1 MRSPAATARPW
12 HSVAWLVWAVAAAGS
27 VQLAPSPVYVA
38 FVIGIAWLI
47 VEVHAPDGPYRRAF
61 PALLAVGVVFALIRV
76 VLSALTAHN
85 GIDVLVTLPHFTMPR
100 LLGGFTVGG
109 TVEAPVVLQSLSDG
123 FAIVGMMAVFGAFNA
138 IASHYELV
146 QSSPRAFHELGVV
159 TTVALAFVPSTI
171 ESVGAVREAGR
182 ARTGNRSIKRGRL
195 LRLVV
200 PVLERGL
207 ERAVAL
213 SESMDARGFGY
224 GGSTRTDQAAG
235 WCSLGS
241 LLALAGAFVALVG
254 RARPAAIGL
263 GVLGVGLLVL
273 AAVLASGHTRDRR
286 RYRHRRMQSAD
297 WCMVTA
303 ALGAPLLLGVM
314 GLAGEGSLVWY
325 TSPLHWPTFEPLVTL
340 AFVPLLVP
348 LVRLPSPAPRV
359 TDDFAPAPGAP
370 EPEPVTVSS

>member
-1 MRSPAATARPW
+1 M
-12 HSVAWLVWAVAAAGS
+12 AWLVWAVAAAGS

-76 VLSALTAHN
+76 VLAALTAHN
-85 GIDVLVTLPHFTMPR
+85 GVDVLVTLPDFTMPR

-109 TVEAPVVLQSLSDG
+109 AVEAPVVLQSLSEG

-171 ESVGAVREAGR
+171 ESVGAVWEADR

-195 LRLVV
+195 LRLIV

-224 GGSTRTDQAAG
+224 GGSSRTDQAAG
-235 WCSLGS
+235 WCGLGA
-241 LLALAGAFVALVG
+241 LLAWAGAFVALVD

-263 GVLGVGLLVL
+263 AILGVALLVL

-286 RYRHRRMQSAD
+286 RYRHRRMQAAD
-297 WCMVTA
+297 WVMVGI
-303 ALGAPLLLGVM
+303 ALCSPVVLGVI
-314 GLAGEGSLVWY
+314 GLAGEDSLAWY
-325 TSPLHWPTFEPLVTL
+325 TSPSLSWPTFEPLVAL

-359 TDDFAPAPGAP
+359 TDDFAPAPGMP
-370 EPEPVTVSS
+370 EPELVSL

>member
-1 MRSPAATARPW
+1 M
-12 HSVAWLVWAVAAAGS
+12 AWLVWAVAAAGS

-47 VEVHAPDGPYRRAF
+47 VEVQAPDGPYRRAF

-85 GIDVLVTLPHFTMPR
+85 GVDVLVTLPNVTMPR

-109 TVEAPVVLQSLSDG
+109 SVEAPVVLQSLSQG
-123 FAIVGMMAVFGAFNA
+123 FAIVGTMAVFGAFNA

-171 ESVGAVREAGR
+171 ESIGAVREADR
-182 ARTGNRSIKRGRL
+182 ARAGNRSVKRGRL
-195 LRLVV
+195 LRLIV

-224 GGSTRTDQAAG
+224 GGSTGSDQAAG
-235 WCSLGS
+235 WCGLGA

-263 GVLGVGLLVL
+263 GLLGIALLVI
-273 AAVLASGHTRDRR
+273 AAMLASGHTRDRR
-286 RYRHRRMQSAD
+286 RYRHRRMRAPD
-297 WCMVTA
+297 WLMVA
-303 ALGAPLLLGVM
+303 IALCSPLLLGVM
-314 GLAGEGSLVWY
+314 GLRGEGSLVWS
-325 TSPLHWPTFEPLVTL
+325 TSPLHWPTFEPLVAL

-348 LVRLPSPAPRV
+348 LVRIPSPAPRV
-359 TDDFAPAPGAP
+359 ADDFAVEPGAP
-370 EPEPVTVSS
+370 EPEPATV

>member
-1 MRSPAATARPW
+1 
-12 HSVAWLVWAVAAAGS
+12 VAWFVWALAGAMC
-27 VQLAPSPVYVA
+27 VQLASSPVYVV

-47 VEVHAPDGPYRRAF
+47 VEVHAPAGPYRRAF
-61 PALLAVGVVFALIRV
+61 PALLTVGVVFALIRV
-76 VLSALTAHN
+76 VLSALTAHD
-85 GIDVLVTLPHFTMPR
+85 GFDVLFTLPDFTMPR

-109 TVEAPVVLQSLSDG
+109 SVQAAVVLRSLAEG
-123 FAIVGMMAVFGAFNA
+123 FAIVGLMAVFGAFNA

-171 ESVGAVREAGR
+171 ESVGAVREADR
-182 ARTGNRSIKRGRL
+182 ARTGGQSVKRGRV

-224 GGSTRTDQAAG
+224 GGSTRSDVAAG
-235 WCSLGS
+235 WCGLGA

-263 GVLGVGLLVL
+263 TLAGVTLLI
-273 AAVLASGHTRDRR
+273 AATMLASGSRADRA
-286 RYRHRRMQSAD
+286 RYRHRRMARAD
-297 WCMVTA
+297 WVMVGIALTA
-303 ALGAPLLLGVM
+303 PALLGLASLTGADSLRWTASPLEWPTFDPLVALAVVPLLAPLLRVPM
-314 GLAGEGSLVWY
+314 AG
-325 TSPLHWPTFEPLVTL
+325 
-340 AFVPLLVP
+340 
-348 LVRLPSPAPRV
+348 PAPV
-359 TDDFAPAPGAP
+359 DLAP
-370 EPEPVTVSS
+370 EPDVETVGVA

>member
-1 MRSPAATARPW
+1 
-12 HSVAWLVWAVAAAGS
+12 VAWLVWAVAAAMS
-27 VQLAPSPVYVA
+27 VQLANSPVYVA

-47 VEVHAPDGPYRRAF
+47 VEVHAPDGPFRRAF
-61 PALLAVGVVFALIRV
+61 PVLLAVGVTFALIRV
-76 VLSALTAHN
+76 VLTALTAHN
-85 GIDVLVTLPHFTMPR
+85 GIDVLFTVPDFTMPR

-109 TVEAPVVLQSLSDG
+109 TVEAPVVLQTLSEG

-171 ESVGAVREAGR
+171 ESVGAVREADK
-182 ARTGNRSIKRGRL
+182 ARTGNQAVKRGRL

-224 GGSTRTDQAAG
+224 GGSAKSDQAAG
-235 WCSLGS
+235 WCGLGA

-263 GVLGVGLLVL
+263 GIVGVGLLV
-273 AAVLASGHTRDRR
+273 AATMLASGHSRDRR
-286 RYRHRRMQSAD
+286 RYRHRRMSRAD
-297 WCMVTA
+297 WGMVAVACT
-303 ALGAPLLLGVM
+303 APLILGVA
-314 GLAGEGSLVWY
+314 GLAGEDSLTWN
-325 TSPLHWPTFEPLVTL
+325 TSPLDWPTFEPLVAL
-340 AFVPLLVP
+340 ALVPLLIP
-348 LVRLPSPAPRV
+348 LVRLPAPAPRV
-359 TDDFAPAPGAP
+359 TDDFAMEPGAP
-370 EPEPVTVSS
+370 EPVTVNS

>member
-1 MRSPAATARPW
+1 MRSLVTTIRPW
-12 HSVAWLVWAVAAAGS
+12 HSVAWLVWAVAAAMS

-38 FVIGIAWLI
+38 LVIAIAWLV

-76 VLSALTAHN
+76 MIALLTAHN
-85 GIDVLVTLPHFTMPR
+85 GLDVMFTLPQVTMPR
-100 LLGGFTVGG
+100 LLGGFTLGG
-109 TVEAPVVLQSLSDG
+109 TVEAGVVLQSLSEG

-171 ESVGAVREAGR
+171 ESVSAVREADR
-182 ARTGNRSIKRGRL
+182 ARTGGQAVKKGRL
-195 LRLVV
+195 LRSIV

-207 ERAVAL
+207 ERAVNL

-224 GGSTRTDQAAG
+224 GGSTRADQAAG
-235 WCSLGS
+235 WCGLGA

-263 GVLGVGLLVL
+263 GVTGAVLLMI
-273 AAVLASGHTRDRR
+273 AAALASGHPSDRPR
-286 RYRHRRMQSAD
+286 HRHRRMTAAD
-297 WCMVTA
+297 WGMVGI
-303 ALGAPLLLGVM
+303 ALLAPLFVGVL
-314 GLAGEGSLVWY
+314 GLAGVDSLVWS
-325 TSPLHWPTFEPLVTL
+325 TSPLHWPRFDPLVAIAL
-340 AFVPLLVP
+340 LPLLVP
-348 LVRLPSPAPRV
+348 LVRTPV
-359 TDDFAPAPGAP
+359 TDLRPVELLP
-370 EPEPVTVSS
+370 EPEPVGVS